1 MRGKFMKR
9 FKFDN
14 AIKAVESLKRRLS
27 KYNLSSVDISYRKP
41 LAKSFT
47 SLVANEAG
55 VYLRFL

>member
-1 MRGKFMKR
+1 MKR

-47 SLVANEAG
+47 SLVANGAG
-55 VYLRFL
+55 AYLRFL